1 MMSNDEIEDI
11 MKIVKFLED
20 SGLLLKGVSETIQNE
35 AKEQKG
41 AFLSMILG
49 TLGASLLANMLAGK
63 VTNRAGYGSKDLQSE
78 GRKWIIRAGYGSKLD
93 F

>member
-1 MMSNDEIEDI
+1 
-11 MKIVKFLED
+11 
-20 SGLLLKGVSETIQNE
+20 
-35 AKEQKG
+35 
-41 AFLSMILG
+41 MILG

-63 VTNRAGYGSKDLQSE
+63 VTNRAGYGSKDLQSK